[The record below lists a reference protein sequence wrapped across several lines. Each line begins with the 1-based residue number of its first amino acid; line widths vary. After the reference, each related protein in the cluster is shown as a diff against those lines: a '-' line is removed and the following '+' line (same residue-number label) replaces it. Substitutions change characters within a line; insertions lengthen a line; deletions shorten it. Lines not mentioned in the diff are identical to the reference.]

1 MGLPLSAGALV
12 FETLGVRPLR
22 TSWLIVGTL
31 VFSVLSGVAVSG
43 HSPVALPRRP
53 GPEGNLHGGE
63 GEALIVGSH
72 TGTKRTFLQ
81 FPRHAKMWH
90 TLHKNPANRKRRS
103 GPAFQLIPALSS
115 TATITIGNKSSTD
128 RL

>member
-31 VFSVLSGVAVSG
+31 VFSVLSGVAASG
-43 HSPVALPRRP
+43 HSLVALPRRP
-53 GPEGNLHGGE
+53 GLEEDLQGGE

-72 TGTKRTFLQ
+72 SWGLARGQQSLGMQKCGIRCTRTLQTG
-81 FPRHAKMWH
+81 
-90 TLHKNPANRKRRS
+90 NV
-103 GPAFQLIPALSS
+103 ALVQ
-115 TATITIGNKSSTD
+115 
-128 RL
+128 

>member
-31 VFSVLSGVAVSG
+31 VFSVLSGVAASG
-43 HSPVALPRRP
+43 HSLVRVAPPPGPRRRSP
-53 GPEGNLHGGE
+53 GRRRRSLNSRIAFRRLGARPT
-63 GEALIVGSH
+63 V
-72 TGTKRTFLQ
+72 
-81 FPRHAKMWH
+81 PRHAKMWH

-103 GPAFQLIPALSS
+103 GSA
-115 TATITIGNKSSTD
+115 
-128 RL
+128 